1 MKTPQS
7 RLLARLDAAIAKSRH
22 PIETACLRAER
33 AGFLARLGHF
43 DEARAVIG
51 SLHAQFDPHPHAA
64 VSAWLC
70 MTEGWMLHF
79 GSMSAGARDKMKRAQ
94 ALAAAAGLVPLQA
107 LASAWLAHTDYLAD
121 DVHEMLRNVALAL
134 KLAAPDH
141 HAARARACMVVAL
154 SYDFGERADRAQPWY
169 LRAREHAN
177 AEGDETTL
185 SALNYNISGHRAHH
199 AMQAALFG
207 GDAQDQAR
215 SALAGFEATGNFDA
229 WVGTLS
235 LDTLMPMQRA
245 GLASVQGQFGEA
257 LALYE
262 KHFDAAAR
270 QGQARLAAKHL
281 ADMAWCRWHLG
292 DTAGARRDAQAAVDG
307 VEATMQMDDRA
318 VAHARLASLF
328 KLLDDPAASSLHAAL
343 GHECWAQHRRFQTA
357 WVEALEKAGLQ
368 P

>member
-1 MKTPQS
+1 MRIPQS
-7 RLLARLDAAIAKSRH
+7 RLLARLDAALARSRH

-51 SLHAQFDPHPHAA
+51 SLHAQFDPHPHAG

-70 MTEGWMLHF
+70 MAEGWMLHF
-79 GSMSAGARDKMKRAQ
+79 GSMGAGARDKMKRSQ
-94 ALAAAAGLVPLQA
+94 ALSAAAGLVPLQA
-107 LASAWLAHTDYLAD
+107 LASAWLAHMDYLAD
-121 DVHEMLRNVALAL
+121 DVEEMLKNVALAL
-134 KLAAPDH
+134 KLAAADH
-141 HAARARACMVVAL
+141 HSARARACMVVAL
-154 SYDFGERADRAQPWY
+154 SYDFGERADLAQPWY

-207 GDAQDQAR
+207 GDVHDRAR

-229 WVGTLS
+229 WVGSLS

-245 GLASVQGQFGEA
+245 GLASVQGRFGEA

-262 KHFDAAAR
+262 RHFDAASR

-292 DTAGARRDAQAAVDG
+292 DVAGARRDAQSAVDCID
-307 VEATMQMDDRA
+307 TTTQMDDRA
-318 VAHARLASLF
+318 VAHARLAALF
-328 KLLDDPAASSLHAAL
+328 NLLDDPEAASLHAAQ
-343 GHECWAQHRRFQTA
+343 GRECWARHRRFQAA
-357 WVEALEKAGLQ
+357 WVAAVEAAGLK